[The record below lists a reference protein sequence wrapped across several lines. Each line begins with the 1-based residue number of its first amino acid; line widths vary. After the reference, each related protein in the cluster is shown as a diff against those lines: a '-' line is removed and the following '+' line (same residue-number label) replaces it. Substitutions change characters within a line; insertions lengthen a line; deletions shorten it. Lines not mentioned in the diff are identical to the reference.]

1 MSQPYSD
8 TLVAPAPAV
17 AAALADIRTLWHY
30 LPDYDYRPD
39 LFEYTEFHTTD
50 PDYVVLDVSMMVASP
65 QHSQHL
71 GHMERSLL
79 ILVESCEPPIHVM
92 RDAGISGIPS
102 HMVGSGRH
110 TRTLGPDLAVWAGTA
125 QRNLPLSYRYS
136 QYGVPLLVVEVIS
149 HSTAQMRANDWEHKM
164 QAYARMGIGEYWL
177 LDDRQDS
184 PLCGYTL
191 DAADAGAGQ
200 LTEYRRMIVSADG
213 GQASRVLGTS
223 LRWVDDYLEGWKPEW
238 GGWVRVL
245 DIPSLEAAQEADA
258 RGREGR
264 AEGRAEGAVTAELA
278 ACLDLLLAMGVSF
291 DDSRELGLDLLCLD
305 TVPGVGALMRT
316 QGDRGQL
323 RRYIPLRPPDH
334 TTAED
339 DRYVTA
345 LLRACPT
352 YRLNDYTGPG

>member
-39 LFEYTEFHTTD
+39 LFDYAEFYTSD
-50 PDYVVLDVSMMVASP
+50 PGYVVVGVSMMSAGAPHGNNLNHMKSALDILTRSHTPPVHVSVDVEIIGIP
-65 QHSQHL
+65 
-71 GHMERSLL
+71 GHMRATAPLTS
-79 ILVESCEPPIHVM
+79 ILV
-92 RDAGISGIPS
+92 
-102 HMVGSGRH
+102 
-110 TRTLGPDLAVWAGTA
+110 PDLAVWAGQKKTVSHG
-125 QRNLPLSYRYS
+125 SY
-136 QYGVPLLVVEVIS
+136 QYARDGVPFLAVEVVS
-149 HSTAQMRANDWEHKM
+149 HATAPMAANDWEHKM

-177 LDDRQDS
+177 LDIEQDS

-200 LTEYRRMIVSADG
+200 LPEYRRLIVAADG
-213 GQASRVLGTS
+213 GQASRVLDNS

-238 GGWVRVL
+238 GGWVRVV
-245 DIPSLEAAQEADA
+245 DIPDLELDA
-258 RGREGR
+258 RSR
-264 AEGRAEGAVTAELA
+264 AEGRAEAELA
-278 ACLDLLLAMGVSF
+278 ARLDLLLALGVPF
-291 DDSRELGLDLLCLD
+291 DQSRELGLDLRCLD
-305 TVPGVGALMRT
+305 TVPGVGDLWRT
-316 QGDRGQL
+316 QGDLGQL
-323 RRYIPLRPPDH
+323 RLHIPRRPPDH

>member
-39 LFEYTEFHTTD
+39 LFDYAEFYTSD
-50 PDYVVLDVSMMVASP
+50 PGYVVVGVSMMSAGAPHGDNQTQLKSALDILTRSHTPPVHVSVDVEIIGIP
-65 QHSQHL
+65 
-71 GHMERSLL
+71 GHVRATAPLTS
-79 ILVESCEPPIHVM
+79 ILV
-92 RDAGISGIPS
+92 
-102 HMVGSGRH
+102 
-110 TRTLGPDLAVWAGTA
+110 PDLAVWAGQKKTVS
-125 QRNLPLSYRYS
+125 RGSY
-136 QYGVPLLVVEVIS
+136 QYDRDGVPFLAVEVVS
-149 HSTAQMRANDWEHKM
+149 HATAPMAANDWEHKM

-177 LDDRQDS
+177 LDIEQDS
-184 PLCGYTL
+184 PLCGHTL
-191 DAADAGAGQ
+191 DAAAGGAGQ
-200 LTEYRRMIVSADG
+200 LTEYRRLIVSADG

-245 DIPSLEAAQEADA
+245 DIPPRESA
-258 RGREGR
+258 RE
-264 AEGRAEGAVTAELA
+264 AELVG
-278 ACLDLLLAMGVSF
+278 CLELLLAMGVSF
-291 DDSRELGLDLLCLD
+291 DQSRELGLDLLCLD
-305 TVPGVGALMRT
+305 TVPGGGALMRT

-323 RRYIPLRPPDH
+323 RLHIPLRPPDH

-345 LLRACPT
+345 LLRACPS
-352 YRLNDYTGPG
+352 YPGGDFPGRG